1 MLEPVFREYARSKGL
16 DRDYLENLAGFFLQV
31 ARQEGEAEAVR
42 LVLGEDPELGPYLDV
57 DLRDAPRTHAWLV
70 AFREM
75 IAQGSQVVAQRT
87 EGDLLDVYVLLPTKA
102 QA

>member
-42 LVLGEDPELGPYLDV
+42 LVLGEDPELGPYLEV
-57 DLRDAPRTHAWLV
+57 DLRDAPRTHAWLA

-75 IAQGSQVVAQRT
+75 IAQGAQLVVKQKG
-87 EGDLLDVYVLLPTKA
+87 EDLSTLYVLPPAKVEA
-102 QA
+102 